1 VKITRF
7 EEIKAWQEARSL
19 AKMIYKATKADR
31 SFNRDYRLRDQITS
45 AAVSIMSNIS
55 EGFSRRYNKEFIQF
69 LFIAKG
75 STSEV
80 QSQLY
85 VALDQG
91 YVTKNKFNE
100 LYSQAE
106 KTAKLISNFITY
118 LLGSKSAE

>member
-1 VKITRF
+1 MKITRF

-19 AKMIYKATKADR
+19 AKMIYEATKADR

-75 STSEV
+75 SAAEV

-91 YVTKNKFNE
+91 YITQNKFNE
-100 LYSQAE
+100 FYDQTE
-106 KTAKLISNFITY
+106 KVAKLISNFITY
-118 LLGSKSAE
+118 LLKSKITQ